1 MSDTV
6 GTKVGYSGKQI
17 RLEVLPLSF
26 VEIQECRLSVTN
38 HGRINRDS
46 ELKPTLICSMLCI

>member
-38 HGRINRDS
+38 HGINRDS
-46 ELKPTLICSMLCI
+46 ELKPTLRRSMLCI